1 MRARGARRGF
11 IGARKKAATGN
22 QKGCQRDVEKAP
34 QSGRG
39 METKA
44 PQSRTLART
53 ARKKVRAIA
62 AGSLLRACG
71 SIRRSIGSLLPAL
84 GSLREPVTGSLL
96 KLQIGGGGGRRYTI
110 FSILPAPGRLL
121 LALGS
126 LRMWSLGARGF
137 HRLAI
142 YRSRGKSRDRCNR
155 KALYDAIS

>member
-1 MRARGARRGF
+1 
-11 IGARKKAATGN
+11 
-22 QKGCQRDVEKAP
+22 
-34 QSGRG
+34 

-53 ARKKVRAIA
+53 ARKEVRAIA
-62 AGSLLRACG
+62 AGSLLRARG

-84 GSLREPVTGSLL
+84 GSLREPVTGSLLKLQLTGSLL

-126 LRMWSLGARGF
+126 LRMWQLGAMGL

-142 YRSRGKSRDRCNR
+142 HRSRGKSRDRFKR
-155 KALYDAIS
+155 KAMYDAIS